1 MIPIWRRAVWIA
13 LALLSFYA
21 LLVVLVWSQQTRLL
35 YPAPQEA
42 VPLSPGFEETELRT
56 ADGLR
61 LRAFYLQAQ
70 PGKRTVVYFHGNGG
84 SLLGATLETEALA
97 DAGLGL
103 LLVAY
108 RGYGGNPGA
117 PSESG
122 LYADGRAAMAFLA
135 DREIPARETVLVGNS
150 MGSGVATQI
159 ATEFAPAGLVLSA
172 GYTSLPDVAASKMP
186 WLPVR
191 HLMRDHYDN
200 ASKLRDLDIPVLVLH
215 GRADT
220 LIPHTHG
227 ETLANAAPDG
237 QLVLFEGVGHDL
249 SFHPEPQA
257 AMASWI
263 AALE

>member
-1 MIPIWRRAVWIA
+1 MWIA

-35 YPAPQEA
+35 YPAPQES
-42 VPLSPGFEETELRT
+42 VPLSPGFEQVELRT
-56 ADGLR
+56 TDGLT
-61 LRAFYLQAQ
+61 LRAFYRPAQAGQ
-70 PGKRTVVYFHGNGG
+70 RTAVYFHGNGG

-108 RGYGGNPGA
+108 RGYGGNPGT

-122 LYADGRAAMAFLA
+122 FYADGRAAMAFLA
-135 DREIPARETVLVGNS
+135 ERDILEQDTVLVGNS

-159 ATEFAPAGLVLSA
+159 ATEFSPAGLVLSA
-172 GYTSLPDVAASKMP
+172 GYTSLPDVAAGKMP

-191 HLMRDHYDN
+191 HMMRDHYDN
-200 ASKLRDLDIPVLVLH
+200 VPKLRDLDIPVLVLH
-215 GRADT
+215 GEADT
-220 LIPHTHG
+220 LIPHSHG
-227 ETLANAAPDG
+227 EALASAAPSG
-237 QLVLFEGVGHDL
+237 QIVLFEGIGHDL

-257 AMASWI
+257 AIVRWL
-263 AALE
+263 AALD